1 MSYSESYECDVC
13 GDQKGEEG
21 DWWLAWLDCFPGAKP
36 EDNQPL
42 IKLTR
47 WERGQARTPGVKHL
61 CGARCAGTLLDRWM
75 NEQHADPDARCETK

>member
-1 MSYSESYECDVC
+1 MSYSENYECDVC

-21 DWWLAWLDCFPGAKP
+21 DWWLAWVDCFQGSKP

-47 WERGQARTPGVKHL
+47 WEPHQARTDGVKHL
-61 CGARCAGTLLDRWM
+61 CGARCAGMLLDRWM
-75 NEQHADPDARCETK
+75 NEQHADPDAHCETK